1 MRIESC
7 SFCGS
12 PSYPGH
18 GTMFVRND
26 CKVFRFCRSK
36 CRRSFMTKRNPRKVR
51 WTKAFRKA
59 SGKDMT
65 VDATFE
71 FEKRRNEPVRYDR
84 NLVATTIRAMKRIDE
99 IRTTREKRFLE
110 ARLKGSAALQQLAD
124 RQAIAEG
131 IRLVPPRARTEIIKE
146 AAAAVGRTAEEAAQ
160 VQATLEATGITTM
173 GSLANKGRA
182 AKAAAAAAAGGASSS
197 GFVADGGAMG
207 MSSTAFGAAVAAAGA
222 SFTPAGSS
230 SSSSSKA

>member
-1 MRIESC
+1 MRLAAR
-7 SFCGS
+7 GS
-12 PSYPGH
+12 RELVGRVPPTGCLH
-18 GTMFVRND
+18 LPPPLP
-26 CKVFRFCRSK
+26 CR
-36 CRRSFMTKRNPRKVR
+36 PQ
-51 WTKAFRKA
+51 
-59 SGKDMT
+59 
-65 VDATFE
+65 DATFE